1 MPKNTTSPI
10 SHLVSVAR
18 LPQKGMP
25 VRLTAT
31 DVECA
36 ALAREH
42 DLQAV
47 ESFNADITVAKWRR
61 DGVRVSGKVLSDI
74 IQTCSITLEP
84 LSARIES
91 EIDALFVPENSK
103 LARPKID
110 ENGEMILDADGPDAP
125 ETFVGDQLDVGTIVE
140 EFFGLAIDPYPR
152 KEGVEFQ
159 LSAEPEEISPQKVS
173 PFAKLA
179 ELKQK
184 Q

>member
-1 MPKNTTSPI
+1 MQKTSKSPV
-10 SHLVSVAR
+10 SHPVSVAR

-31 DVECA
+31 EKECVD
-36 ALAREH
+36 LAREH

-47 ESFNADITVAKWRR
+47 EAFQADVLVAKWRR
-61 DGVRVSGKVLSDI
+61 DGVRITGTVISDI

-84 LSARIES
+84 LPAHIES

-110 ENGEMILDADGPDAP
+110 ENGEMILDVDGPDAP
-125 ETFVGDQLDVGTIVE
+125 ETFSGDLLDVGAIAE
-140 EFFGLAIDPYPR
+140 EFFALAIDPYPR
-152 KEGVEFQ
+152 KAGAELEV
-159 LSAEPEEISPQKVS
+159 SAEPDEIPANKVS
-173 PFAKLA
+173 PFAKLS